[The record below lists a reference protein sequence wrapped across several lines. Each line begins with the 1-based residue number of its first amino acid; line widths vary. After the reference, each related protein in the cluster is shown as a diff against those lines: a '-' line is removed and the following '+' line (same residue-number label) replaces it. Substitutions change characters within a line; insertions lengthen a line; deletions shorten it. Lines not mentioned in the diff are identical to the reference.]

1 MECRSPPSAEQPAV
15 DPSTEQ
21 DMNSVDIEVSP
32 AKLGNVGW
40 REAAAQLWASDYSE
54 LFELE
59 YCQNRRF
66 FGGSFVSQLPPST
79 YRQRLNGEALEKY
92 ALRERRRERDLMA
105 AAIHSSNMRV
115 WPLSLIA
122 RSIAYF
128 NQSSQIIQRTETQQR
143 RLASRPIVFQ
153 ILRHLVK
160 VHLPSSLGTL
170 SASDL
175 SKIAGNHGSPYTE
188 DYNLVLIPLQPD
200 TVKVYLREFALDA
213 LVSVS
218 IAASSAGCTPQN
230 LTLRNI
236 AHALC
241 GRPNT
246 DPGGPS
252 EFTILEPLMSTDTKS
267 YDDFIKITQHL
278 SRHSGPS
285 CVVEI
290 FAGDGQSV
298 IRFKDLKKKWPHL
311 YSRWLIAVG
320 GFHEHAHTMFAFVE
334 MFWKPLV
341 CSCMHVLQI
350 ERVQEIT
357 QNLEH
362 NNYAHVQNALHAMT
376 VGIVS
381 FLVQDVRNPPPGLLL
396 QDLDAYEALIDHAGG
411 HVLLAFLRYAGFPTL
426 QWQRA
431 SRMGDGAR
439 LKKLFAYS
447 YHVYRSVCHKPTA
460 AQIALIALLGFCC
473 ALPALQVILLTTVSI
488 SLLGRRGSN
497 MYLDRLVECINKLQQ
512 GSKRSNNAASFA
524 RAMDMTQLLRAI
536 LHVRHAFQSSE
547 HGATESDDPVTTSM
561 CIQARLL
568 QDYFLRECGRDLTA
582 SFTTNP
588 FWYTGNPVSL
598 HTGDYRTRRPW
609 EFVWSTAAGRTA
621 GKGRARSESWS
632 AYAIRMLFEHFFPY

>member
-1 MECRSPPSAEQPAV
+1 MEPRGRGRPKGSGKSKRWGYSNAQTSRPSSVQSAAMECRSPPSAEQPAV

-160 VHLPSSLGTL
+160 VKPLPAWEQNGLVFLYVADQTYEWVGMKKRGRRQTVERHDARGMPVAIAHEVYINSVQVHLPSSLGTL

-320 GFHEHAHTMFAFVE
+320 APLAKFIPHNCPICGFHEHAHTMFAFVE

-381 FLVQDVRNPPPGLLL
+381 FLVQ
-396 QDLDAYEALIDHAGG
+396 I
-411 HVLLAFLRYAGFPTL
+411 
-426 QWQRA
+426 
-431 SRMGDGAR
+431 
-439 LKKLFAYS
+439 
-447 YHVYRSVCHKPTA
+447 
-460 AQIALIALLGFCC
+460 IA
-473 ALPALQVILLTTVSI
+473 V
-488 SLLGRRGSN
+488 
-497 MYLDRLVECINKLQQ
+497 
-512 GSKRSNNAASFA
+512 
-524 RAMDMTQLLRAI
+524 
-536 LHVRHAFQSSE
+536 
-547 HGATESDDPVTTSM
+547 
-561 CIQARLL
+561 
-568 QDYFLRECGRDLTA
+568 
-582 SFTTNP
+582 
-588 FWYTGNPVSL
+588 
-598 HTGDYRTRRPW
+598 
-609 EFVWSTAAGRTA
+609 TAAGCAQPPPRTPPS
-621 GKGRARSESWS
+621 R
-632 AYAIRMLFEHFFPY
+632 P